1 MLNNL
6 VTIETELQNI
16 KGVMPKFL
24 PKLKKMGIETVRDL
38 LWHFPSRYEDYSTI
52 CKVKD
57 LKPGVAVT
65 LRAEVAKVSTRRAWK
80 KNMFVTEILVVDETG
95 GINLVWFN
103 QPYISKTFREGMR
116 ANFAGKVFESKTGMH
131 MANPSFEILRGTA
144 QTTHTAGLVPIYP
157 ETRGLTSKGLR
168 QYIKMFLDILKSI
181 EEFIPAEVLKAQDLP
196 EINTAL
202 KYIHFPNNEEQS
214 RRAQMRFAFEFV
226 FLIQLNSLKFKEEL
240 AKEKALRLD
249 ISEVELRK
257 ILKQLP
263 FELTNSQKESL
274 NEILLNLKRPTPMNR
289 LLQGDVGSGKTAV
302 AAMAALVADANHSQ
316 TVFMAP
322 TEVLARQHYHTL
334 TKIFSARG
342 ESASGGKKFNH
353 GVALLTG
360 SEARIFYE
368 KGLEEKKSKPALV
381 KLLEKGEVGITIG
394 THALIAKGKKS
405 KGITFPNPGLI
416 IVDEQHRFGVRQRA
430 ALSDKKTKNLLPHFL
445 SMSAT
450 PIPRTLAMAIF
461 GDLDVS
467 TINELPAGRKEIIT
481 KVVDPENRPKA
492 YGFMKQ
498 HIKAGRQV
506 FIIYPRI
513 EETQASDDSKKNG
526 VWSETKAVKAE
537 YERLSQKVFPEF
549 RVGMLHGKMKAQD
562 KKDIMGKFKDGEIDV
577 LVSTSVV
584 EVGVDVPNASI
595 MVIEG
600 AQHFGLAQLYQFRGR
615 VGRGEHQSF
624 CFLFTDSHSETT
636 HNRLQALVEAK
647 NGFELAER
655 DLELRGPGQFLGDK
669 QTGLPDLA
677 MHALNDIK
685 LVKSARDS
693 AKEILEKDPEL
704 KNHPALKAKLDG
716 LSEKVHLE

>member
-1 MLNNL
+1 MPINNL
-6 VTIETELQNI
+6 VTLQTELKNI

-38 LWHFPSRYEDYSTI
+38 LWHFPTRYEDYS
-52 CKVKD
+52 KVSKIKD
-57 LKPGVAVT
+57 LRVGDT
-65 LRAEVAKVSTRRAWK
+65 ITIRAEVAKVSTRRAWK
-80 KNMFVTEILVVDETG
+80 KNMFITEVLVTDETG

-103 QPYISKTFREGMR
+103 QPYISKTFRTGMR
-116 ANFAGKVFESKTGMH
+116 ANFAGKVFESKTGLH

-144 QTTHTAGLVPIYP
+144 QTTHTAGLVPIYS

-168 QYIKMFLDILKSI
+168 QYIKTFLDVLTDI
-181 EEFIPAEVLKAQDLP
+181 EEFIPGETLKKQDLP
-196 EINTAL
+196 EINKAL
-202 KYIHFPNNEEQS
+202 RYIHFPSNQDQAN
-214 RRAQMRFAFEFV
+214 RAQIRFAFEFV
-226 FLIQLNSLKFKEEL
+226 FLIQLNSLKLKAEL
-240 AKEKALRLD
+240 A
-249 ISEVELRK
+249 SERSPKITVAKKDLEK
-257 ILKQLP
+257 ILKLLP
-263 FELTNSQKESL
+263 FELTDSQKISL
-274 NEILLNLKRPTPMNR
+274 DEIFDDLAVAHPMNR

-302 AAMAALVADANHSQ
+302 AAIAALAAEKNGTQ
-316 TVFMAP
+316 AVFMAP
-322 TEVLARQHYHTL
+322 TEVLARQHYQTL
-334 TKIFSARG
+334 TKIFKRVDS
-342 ESASGGKKFNH
+342 

-360 SEARIFYE
+360 SEARIYYE
-368 KGLEEKKSKPALV
+368 KRLEEKKTKGALI
-381 KLLEKGEVGITIG
+381 KLMEAGKVGITIG
-394 THALIAKGKKS
+394 THSLIAKSKKS
-405 KGITFPNPGLI
+405 NGITFPNPGLI
-416 IVDEQHRFGVRQRA
+416 IIDEQHRFGVRQRA
-430 ALSDKKTKNLLPHFL
+430 ALSDKKNKSMLPHFL

-481 KVVDPENRPKA
+481 KIVDPDNRPKA
-492 YGFMKQ
+492 YGFIKQ

-513 EETQASDDSKKNG
+513 EESVASDDSKKNTA
-526 VWSETKAVKAE
+526 WSETKAVKAE
-537 YERLSQKVFPEF
+537 FERLSERIFPEF
-549 RVGMLHGKMKAQD
+549 KVGMLHGKMKAQD
-562 KKDIMGKFKDGEIDV
+562 KKEVMGRFKDGKINI
-577 LVSTSVV
+577 LVSTSVI

-624 CFLFTDSHSETT
+624 CFLFTDSHSDTT
-636 HNRLQALVEAK
+636 HKRLQALVSAK
-647 NGFELAER
+647 NGFELAEK

-677 MHALNDIK
+677 MHALNDIH

-693 AKEILEKDPEL
+693 AATVLEKDPEL
-704 KNHPALKAKLDG
+704 KKHPALKAKLDT